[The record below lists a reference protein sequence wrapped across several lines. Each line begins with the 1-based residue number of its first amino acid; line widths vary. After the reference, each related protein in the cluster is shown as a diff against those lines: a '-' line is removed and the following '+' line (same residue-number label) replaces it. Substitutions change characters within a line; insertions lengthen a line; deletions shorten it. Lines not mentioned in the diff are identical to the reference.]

1 MKKKIAIMGA
11 LFVLCTCV
19 FFTSYASAQISQ
31 GFHDV
36 TILYAGPFFDRQIV
50 LVNAVDG
57 SFSYQGLEMNGGN
70 DKSLQGTALTAR
82 SMGHPVRAW
91 VMNDPHT
98 VAGIPVQTCFSI
110 LLAP

>member
-1 MKKKIAIMGA
+1 MKKKIAILGA

-36 TILYAGPFFDRQIV
+36 TILYAGPFFDRIII

-57 SFSYQGLEMNGGN
+57 SFAYQWLELNGGN
-70 DKSLQGTALTAR
+70 DKALLATALTAM
-82 SMGHPVRAW
+82 SMGNPVRAW

-98 VAGIPVQTCFSI
+98 VAGLAVQTCYSI
-110 LLAP
+110 LFAP